1 MRTLRRHLLISLMV
15 SQPPDQLARL
25 AADVRDRLSRF
36 MLRLAP
42 LTVPRW
48 LVLDAR
54 CYRWVGVRDQADT
67 GGTMI
72 DDGIVV
78 KLTRKGQQ

>member
-15 SQPPDQLARL
+15 SQPRL
-25 AADVRDRLSRF
+25 AADIRDWLSRF
-36 MLRLAP
+36 MLRRAP
-42 LTVPRW
+42 LTVPRR

-67 GGTMI
+67 DETMI

-78 KLTRKGQQ
+78 KFIRKARQ